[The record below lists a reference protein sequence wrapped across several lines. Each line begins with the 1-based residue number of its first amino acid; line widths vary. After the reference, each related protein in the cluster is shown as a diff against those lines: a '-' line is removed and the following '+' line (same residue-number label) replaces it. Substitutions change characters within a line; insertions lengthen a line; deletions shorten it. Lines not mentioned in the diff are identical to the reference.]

1 MLRAYYKPFI
11 AKTASR
17 GSIEVL
23 PITDINI
30 SSARTSFRE
39 SNNSFHQF
47 NHFQHLHDKERNKG
61 LVREF
66 KDALYNPEINT
77 ISYGEAETFNFP
89 TGHEVRDRDLQVN
102 LTNKKPL
109 TYQVE
114 YVEE

>member
-11 AKTASR
+11 AKTSSR

-39 SNNSFHQF
+39 SNKSFHQF
-47 NHFQHLHDKERNKG
+47 NHFQQFQDKERNKG
-61 LVREF
+61 LVREL
-66 KDALYNPEINT
+66 KGALYIPEINT
-77 ISYGEAETFNFP
+77 INYGETETLNFP
-89 TGHEVRDRDLQVN
+89 TGHEVRGRDLQVN